1 LLSSLLYFFLQH
13 VHCTIFI
20 HNHYS
25 LSNKDLIGTEGVLR
39 LPTTIPVTGVSDG
52 MAGRADLIL
61 QGELLPDCCRE
72 MVANLQPELQQHQ
85 N

>member
-1 LLSSLLYFFLQH
+1 M
-13 VHCTIFI
+13 HCTILI

-25 LSNKDLIGTEGVLR
+25 LSNKDLIGTEGALR
-39 LPTTIPVTGVSDG
+39 LPTTIPVTGVSDS
-52 MAGRADLIL
+52 MAGGADLIL

-72 MVANLQPELQQHQ
+72 IVANLQSMLQQHQ